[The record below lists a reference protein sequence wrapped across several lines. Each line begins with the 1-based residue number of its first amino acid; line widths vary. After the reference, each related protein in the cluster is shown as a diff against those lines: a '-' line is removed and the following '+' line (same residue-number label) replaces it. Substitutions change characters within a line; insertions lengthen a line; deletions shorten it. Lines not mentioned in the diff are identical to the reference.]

1 MGGRSSAELEVLIQD
16 ESLAGTDIVVSLLLR
31 LGDALVNARLL
42 IIAHAL
48 FKEVG
53 LALERDHVHEIEGI
67 RDIVDLFV
75 AESDEETIGDELD
88 VLAHEGGVHADER
101 NWKCI

>member
-1 MGGRSSAELEVLIQD
+1 MGGTSSAELEVLIQG
-16 ESLAGTDIVVSLLLR
+16 ESLAGTDVVIGLFLR

-42 IIAHAL
+42 VVAHAF

-53 LALERDHVHEIEGI
+53 LALKRDHVHKVEGI
-67 RDIVDLFV
+67 RDVVELFV

-88 VLAHEGGVHADER
+88 VLVHEGGVHADER
-101 NWKCI
+101 NWKCV